1 MVYGVKRFLRINEKH
16 SKLVDQ
22 NQNLS
27 MFYLFDMKGKLNL
40 LNGYCEKQINVN
52 RYCYFPL
59 DNP

>member
-52 RYCYFPL
+52 R
-59 DNP
+59 